1 VTISTGVR
9 LGPYEV
15 VALIGAGGMGE
26 VWRARDTRLERSVA
40 IKVLPSDFAN
50 NAQLRLRFE
59 REAKAISQLA
69 HPNICTVYDVG
80 HENGVDFLVME
91 YLEGETLADRLSKG
105 PLPLEQIVRYG
116 VQIAEALEKTHK
128 AGVVHRDVKPG
139 NIMLTKS
146 GVKLLDFG
154 LAKPAESAAVALTST
169 ATEKK
174 PLTEEGAIVG
184 TFQYMAPEQLEGGDV
199 DARTDIFALGAV
211 LYEMATG
218 RRAFAGKT
226 RASLIASILT
236 AEPPPI
242 TSIQPTAPPSLD
254 RVVRTCLAKEK
265 DERWQSAH
273 DVAVE
278 LRWVLEAQP
287 DVAKAKQSRVAW
299 IAAALLLLAAI
310 GATVAWWRARSAPSD
325 EQEVRSYI
333 LPPENAAF
341 NLQAPP
347 ELSPDGKRVVF
358 GASEP
363 GKNSKWT
370 LWVRS
375 LDSLSAQQLAGTE
388 EATFPFWSPDGRFVA
403 FFAENTLKK
412 IGVSGGAP
420 VRICDVADARGGSWS
435 PDGQTIVF
443 AGRQTA
449 IFRVPAAGGTPV
461 AVTKLQS
468 SYSTHRWPLFLP
480 DGRHFLFLA
489 SPVGD
494 EAPEN
499 TICAGSV
506 DGKTYKPLV
515 SRAGEPHYADGM
527 LLFVRG
533 GVLSAQPF
541 DAKTLELSADA
552 APLHEQQIDSIPLI
566 SKSVVSV
573 ARNGTLIYQTVNRQR
588 TSQLTWFDRSGK
600 MLGTVGGPGSYQV
613 FSLSP
618 DQKSVAVSFARNIW
632 SFDLVRGVNTRLT
645 FGNDYDFSPIWS
657 PDGRK
662 LIYVS
667 ISSRGE
673 ARLVLK
679 DLGSGNEQ
687 ELMSAD
693 LAIANLRATSWSSD
707 GTTILYNRPGKT
719 TRADIWW
726 ISLAERKPHLYLG
739 TPADET
745 TARFSPDGKWVAY
758 VSEDSSN
765 LEVYV
770 APFPPTGAKWQV
782 STGGGLQPHWRGDG
796 NELFFVATGTPAA
809 MMAVPIHLGAT
820 PEIGQ
825 AVKLFGFH
833 RPGQYDVTSDG
844 QRFLLDVHV
853 GEEPPPPPIILLQ
866 HFDRELRAA
875 LRAAP

>member
-1 VTISTGVR
+1 
-9 LGPYEV
+9 
-15 VALIGAGGMGE
+15 MGE

-40 IKVLPSDFAN
+40 IKVLPPDFAN
-50 NAQLRLRFE
+50 DAQLRLRFE

-116 VQIAEALEKTHK
+116 VQIAEALEKAHK

-154 LAKPAESAAVALTST
+154 LAKPAESAAVALTSM

-242 TSIQPTAPPSLD
+242 AAIQPTTPPSLD
-254 RVVRTCLAKEK
+254 RVVRTCLAKER

-287 DVAKAKQSRVAW
+287 DVAKATQSRVAW
-299 IAAALLLLAAI
+299 IAAALMLLAAI
-310 GATVAWWRARSAPSD
+310 GATMAWWRARSAPS
-325 EQEVRSYI
+325 EETEIRSYI
-333 LPPENAAF
+333 LPPEKTAF
-341 NLQAPP
+341 DRAPP

-363 GKNSKWT
+363 GKMKWT

-375 LDSLSAQQLAGTE
+375 LDSLFAQQLAGTDN
-388 EATFPFWSPDGRFVA
+388 ATYPFWSPDGRFVA
-403 FFAENTLKK
+403 FFAGSTLKK
-412 IGVSGGAP
+412 IAVSGGAP
-420 VRICDVADARGGSWS
+420 VQICNVSATEARGGSWS
-435 PDGQTIVF
+435 PDGQTIIF
-443 AGRQTA
+443 AGQYTPIR
-449 IFRVPAAGGTPV
+449 RVPATGGTPV
-461 AVTKLQS
+461 DVTKLQS
-468 SYSTHRWPLFLP
+468 PYGTHRWPLFLP
-480 DGRHFLFLA
+480 DGRHFLFLG
-489 SPVGD
+489 SPDGN
-494 EAPEN
+494 ESPEN

-506 DGKTYKPLV
+506 DGKTYKRLV
-515 SRAGEPHYADGM
+515 SRAYEPHYADGM
-527 LLFVRG
+527 LLFVRD

-552 APLHEQQIDSIPLI
+552 APLHEPQIDSNPLV

-573 ARNGTLIYQTVNRQR
+573 ARNGTLIYQTAHPQR
-588 TSQLTWFDRSGK
+588 ESQLTWFDRSGK
-600 MLGTVGGPGSYQV
+600 MLGTVGGSAPYRV

-618 DQKSVAVSFARNIW
+618 DRKSVAVSFTERSHSNIW
-632 SFDLVRGVNTRLT
+632 SFDLVRGVNHRLT
-645 FGNDYDFSPIWS
+645 FGNDYDFGPIWS

-667 ISSRGE
+667 INGPGE
-673 ARLVLK
+673 TRLIVK

-687 ELMSAD
+687 ELMSAS
-693 LAIANLRATSWSSD
+693 LGNLRATSWSPD
-707 GTTILYNRPGKT
+707 GTTILYNRPGGT
-719 TRADIWW
+719 TLTDIWW

-739 TPADET
+739 TPAIESN
-745 TARFSPDGKWVAY
+745 ARFSPDGKWVAY
-758 VSEDSSN
+758 VSDDSGDP
-765 LEVYV
+765 EVYV

-782 STGGGLQPHWRGDG
+782 STGLQPHWRGDG
-796 NELFFVATGTPAA
+796 NELFFVATGAPAA

-825 AVKLFGFH
+825 AVKLFGVH
-833 RPGQYDVTSDG
+833 LPGQYDVTSDG
-844 QRFLLDVHV
+844 QRFLVDVHV
-853 GEEPPPPPIILLQ
+853 GEEPPPQPIILLQ
-866 HFDRELRAA
+866 HFDQELRAA
-875 LRAAP
+875 VRAAR